1 MRQSA
6 VAGKAGVKIVLSA
19 AHNEFKVDQCSCYA
33 RAVCRITKRW
43 TPGVH
48 SEIAICRQ
56 KGRRRAGISMRE
68 SPSPSFLAL
77 SRAIYSLLDRGGSR
91 DRLVACFEIQKR
103 FSTLWDCRQNSFAL
117 HKRLAFTSRTRITS
131 KKVKKSWRVKVNRLI
146 MNPFIILEVWV
157 KNRLGCRNVHYIAVI

>member
-1 MRQSA
+1 MRQECG
-6 VAGKAGVKIVLSA
+6 GKRWGSKSCWAPRTMSSKWISA
-19 AHNEFKVDQCSCYA
+19 AAAAICA

-77 SRAIYSLLDRGGSR
+77 SRAIYSLLDRGGGRSPR
-91 DRLVACFEIQKR
+91 
-103 FSTLWDCRQNSFAL
+103 
-117 HKRLAFTSRTRITS
+117 RLAAKATIAYYTCMRVRLSPKHSCFKGDSLLLHAGQA
-131 KKVKKSWRVKVNRLI
+131 KKKMSVKVIN
-146 MNPFIILEVWV
+146 
-157 KNRLGCRNVHYIAVI
+157 HYMGAFVLFF